1 MFSLTSF
8 DDCSFLFLYTYFNN
22 DSISEIYTS
31 PVAVVSIRELS
42 PSKLKYETQWISKEF
57 IKFSECPSP
66 LHKLKPLIQDFLAT
80 VLVYFAS
87 FHATV

>member
-42 PSKLKYETQWISKEF
+42 PSKLKYETQ
-57 IKFSECPSP
+57 
-66 LHKLKPLIQDFLAT
+66 
-80 VLVYFAS
+80 
-87 FHATV
+87 